1 MRRDLAVG
9 LALVLAIAG
18 CGSDGRRE
26 RAFQMAGIATR
37 ALELVDR
44 TSGSESL
51 DGDARAAIDP
61 ARETARSWAAQTHA
75 AVDLW
80 GTSDSRSLAL
90 ETAAPCLGRALGALR
105 ERLAEHHRPIPE
117 SLPLVRS
124 TSSSARVAVPAIWKA
139 RSRRPSLPQ
148 PAIAS
153 TRASP
158 TARSRRT
165 QGAPRRR
172 CSSGNGF
179 PIES

>member
-1 MRRDLAVG
+1 VSLPVGLAVG
-9 LALVLAIAG
+9 TVLVMVVAG

-26 RAFQMAGIATR
+26 RASEMAEAATR

-51 DGDARAAIDP
+51 DGAARAAIDP

-75 AVDLW
+75 ALDLW

-117 SLPLVRS
+117 SLRQAEAL
-124 TSSSARVAVPAIWKA
+124 AR
-139 RSRRPSLPQ
+139 
-148 PAIAS
+148 
-153 TRASP
+153 
-158 TARSRRT
+158 TAGEGRC
-165 QGAPRRR
+165 ARRR
-172 CSSGNGF
+172 RA
-179 PIES
+179 PAEAHDRADPR

>member
-9 LALVLAIAG
+9 LALALVLTIAAAA
-18 CGSDGRRE
+18 SDGEHEGE
-26 RAFQMAGIATR
+26 RAFEMAGTATR

-51 DGDARAAIDP
+51 DGEARAAIDP

-90 ETAAPCLGRALGALR
+90 ETAAPCLGRALGVLR

-117 SLPLVRS
+117 SLRQAEAL
-124 TSSSARVAVPAIWKA
+124 ARTATEGRCA
-139 RSRRPSLPQ
+139 RRR
-148 PAIAS
+148 
-153 TRASP
+153 RASADASP
-158 TARSRRT
+158 PAEASASADAHDR
-165 QGAPRRR
+165 ADPR
-172 CSSGNGF
+172 
-179 PIES
+179 